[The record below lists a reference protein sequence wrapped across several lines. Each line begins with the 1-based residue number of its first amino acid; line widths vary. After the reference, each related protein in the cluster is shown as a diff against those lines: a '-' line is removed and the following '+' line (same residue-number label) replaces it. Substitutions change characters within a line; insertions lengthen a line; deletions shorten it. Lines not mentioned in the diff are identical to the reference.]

1 MIKMIDFFT
10 FFRYTINC
18 VYERRRAMRIT
29 MATTPQEVA
38 TKTKTVMNR
47 EVIPN
52 MLLKNVGK
60 PNGFISKTKDYEFWL
75 HRVCGRHE

>member
-1 MIKMIDFFT
+1 
-10 FFRYTINC
+10 
-18 VYERRRAMRIT
+18 MRIT

-38 TKTKTVMNR
+38 AKTKAVMKQ

-52 MLLKNVGK
+52 MLLKNAGK
-60 PNGFISKTKDYEFWL
+60 PNGFISEKKDYEFWL